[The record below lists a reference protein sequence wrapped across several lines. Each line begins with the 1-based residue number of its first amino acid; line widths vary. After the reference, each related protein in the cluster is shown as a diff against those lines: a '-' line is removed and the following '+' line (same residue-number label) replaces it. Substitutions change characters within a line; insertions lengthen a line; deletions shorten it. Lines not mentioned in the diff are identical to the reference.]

1 MTAELFPFAQYW
13 WFYLSFTAFVFLL
26 LALDLGVFHR
36 ADRVVSLREATIW
49 VAIWVASALLFN
61 LLLYQYSL
69 ALHGAAIARKVG
81 LEFLAGYLVE
91 ESLSVDNIFVFVMLF
106 RYFGIPP
113 QYQHR
118 ILFFGILG
126 AIFFRGIFIALGSI
140 LMAYHWVVILFG
152 VFLIA
157 TGIKMFVS
165 KDDTVD
171 PAHNPLLKLLRRFI
185 RVTHHFDGHNFFT
198 RLHGVRAAT
207 PLLVTLAVVETTDII
222 FALDSV
228 PAVYG
233 LTREPMI
240 VFTSNI
246 FAILGL
252 RSMYFVLADAIDR
265 FHLLKQGVAM
275 VLVFVGVKMSVLNS
289 LYGGEFPIAASL
301 VIICL
306 ILAGSIALSF
316 LYPKK
321 DIVTSAP
328 DPQS

>member
-1 MTAELFPFAQYW
+1 
-13 WFYLSFTAFVFLL
+13 
-26 LALDLGVFHR
+26 
-36 ADRVVSLREATIW
+36 
-49 VAIWVASALLFN
+49 
-61 LLLYQYSL
+61 
-69 ALHGAAIARKVG
+69 
-81 LEFLAGYLVE
+81 
-91 ESLSVDNIFVFVMLF
+91 
-106 RYFGIPP
+106 
-113 QYQHR
+113 
-118 ILFFGILG
+118 
-126 AIFFRGIFIALGSI
+126 
-140 LMAYHWVVILFG
+140 
-152 VFLIA
+152 
-157 TGIKMFVS
+157 
-165 KDDTVD
+165 
-171 PAHNPLLKLLRRFI
+171 
-185 RVTHHFDGHNFFT
+185 
-198 RLHGVRAAT
+198 
-207 PLLVTLAVVETTDII
+207 
-222 FALDSV
+222 
-228 PAVYG
+228 
-233 LTREPMI
+233 MI